1 MMMSAMPDTTVTKT
15 KTTQVRISGFGG
27 QGIVLAGMLLGK
39 AASLYDGKEAVFTQA
54 YGPEARGGASNADV
68 IVSDTP
74 IGYPLLTRP
83 DVVVAMFQE
92 AYARFRP
99 GLREGGTLIIESD
112 LVHPAEDDT
121 AFHGIAASKIAE
133 ELGRRI
139 VANVVVLGYLV
150 GLTDVVSR
158 KSVERAIETTVKPG
172 TIDLNFEAFAAG
184 YDRAR
189 QELRP

>member
-1 MMMSAMPDTTVTKT
+1 M
-15 KTTQVRISGFGG
+15 RISGFGG

-39 AASLYDGKEAVFTQA
+39 AASLYDNKEAVFTQA

-68 IVSDTP
+68 IISDSS
-74 IGYPLLTRP
+74 IGYPLITQA
-83 DVVVAMFQE
+83 DVLVVMFQE

-99 GLREGGTLIIESD
+99 GLAPGGTLIIESD
-112 LVHPAEDDT
+112 LVHPAADDT
-121 AFHGIAASKIAE
+121 NYHPLAASKIAE
-133 ELGRRI
+133 GLGRRI

-184 YDRAR
+184 FDRAK
-189 QELRP
+189 QELRA

>member
-1 MMMSAMPDTTVTKT
+1 MKPTAKLSPSQTKA

-39 AASLYDGKEAVFTQA
+39 AASLYDNKEAVFTQA

-68 IVSDTP
+68 IISDTP
-74 IGYPLLTRP
+74 IGYPLVTQP
-83 DVVVAMFQE
+83 DVLAVMFQE

-99 GLREGGTLIIESD
+99 GLREDGILIIESD

-121 AFHGIAASKIAE
+121 GYHGLAASKLADG
-133 ELGRRI
+133 LGRRI

-150 GLTDVVSR
+150 GITDVVSR

-189 QELRP
+189 QELRA